1 MSEGTNAPHIL
12 TAIKAVMAEVTGVAK
27 SGEMTNRKGE
37 HQYNYVRSAELVGK
51 IGAAFRAHGVMTQ
64 SCDLSTTVVQ
74 APVSG
79 GSGSVMWTT
88 VVVELTYKFTSL
100 TDFSTVE
107 FAVAGEG
114 RDPSDKSTAKAMT
127 MAYKS
132 ALQQAFSIA
141 TDEKDPDADRPES
154 FQAHE
159 HAPQRPDT
167 RTDAQRTA
175 EEEYARRRAGGQV
188 AQDANVTG
196 PDVRAHRDYS
206 TPESRDARRTAETP
220 AQQVRQQSA
229 PQNRPADP
237 DPVAT
242 AAEDGQG
249 DPNDPNVLAGR
260 ALAHAARET
269 VQADLRGES
278 RHPSNDAQRARALDC
293 LRAAGAATDRITLN
307 KIVIRAAQENL
318 LTLNVNEATVGAHL
332 AAIRGTVA

>member
-1 MSEGTNAPHIL
+1 MSEGTNVPHIL
-12 TAIKAVMAEVTGVAK
+12 TAIRAVMAEVTGVTK

-64 SCDLSTTVVQ
+64 SCDLGTTVVQ

-100 TDFSTVE
+100 HDFSTVE

-141 TDEKDPDADRPES
+141 TDEKDPDAERPES
-154 FQAHE
+154 FQE
-159 HAPQRPDT
+159 HRHTPPPPDT
-167 RTDAQRTA
+167 RTDAQRKA
-175 EEEYARRRAGGQV
+175 EEEYARRRAGGPV
-188 AQDANVTG
+188 AQDVTG

-220 AQQVRQQSA
+220 AQQARQQAA

-242 AAEDGQG
+242 AAQVEQG
-249 DPNDPNVLAGR
+249 DPNDPNVQAGR
-260 ALAHAARET
+260 VLATAARET

-278 RHPSNDAQRARALDC
+278 RHPSSDAQRARALDC
-293 LRAAGAATDRITLN
+293 LRAASATTDRAMLN
-307 KIVIRAAQENL
+307 KIVLRAAQEDL